1 MLRVVRGLPDHFA
14 SRADAVDGVT
24 AGGYSPGVA
33 QWMSTNL
40 ERTDDG
46 FRWGLDFDVME
57 RLLRDFF
64 ASDLWHVLEHPA
76 PGHDIHVL
84 KATGSSVISPEAVA
98 RLESL
103 ERSSG
108 QVHLHHLEGGHWIH
122 AERPDAVAG
131 LLVTHLPR

>member
-1 MLRVVRGLPDHFA
+1 
-14 SRADAVDGVT
+14 
-24 AGGYSPGVA
+24 
-33 QWMSTNL
+33 
-40 ERTDDG
+40 
-46 FRWGLDFDVME
+46 
-57 RLLRDFF
+57 
-64 ASDLWHVLEHPA
+64 VLEHPA